1 MKKILAAASVLLALC
16 IGGMTVVAAEAAKP
30 AAKSAKTPVM
40 MTEEELVAYFK
51 ALSVADFAKT
61 VASAV
66 HGTNRSFGIRAVS
79 AAMTVMNSA
88 SAEKRAE
95 YVAELKKALPELQF
109 VDEPGIGKVAIVVTA
124 GNSLFANNMGA
135 DATTDAL
142 VGGNSTKIADTLGNT
157 PAGRSAIREND
168 DDDTGRSYGGRTN
181 KDDDDK
187 EEHESYISRPP
198 RKSSKGSN

>member
-95 YVAELKKALPELQF
+95 YVAELKKTIPELQF
-109 VDEPGIGKVAIVVTA
+109 VDEPGVGKVAIVVTA

-142 VGGNSTKIADTLGNT
+142 VGGNSTRIATDITDVKPGST
-157 PAGRSAIREND
+157 GSD
-168 DDDTGRSYGGRTN
+168 DDD
-181 KDDDDK
+181 DDD
-187 EEHESYISRPP
+187 EEPISRPA
-198 RKSSKGSN
+198 RKRRGRDKSSISY